1 MLTLSIV
8 DEYDNFCEILSSYSI
23 IEVIS
28 YYRATPDYESCNTIE
43 VKSVGNLPKT
53 LFAWAF
59 TKNSPTWKIVNY
71 FIFQLNEAGAL
82 NALRSKWEPRPQ
94 VCPSLAG
101 SPVNWSMSI
110 SAFVLLLG
118 GLVLALIVM
127 IIEHGTKI
135 IKG

>member
-1 MLTLSIV
+1 M
-8 DEYDNFCEILSSYSI
+8 I
-23 IEVIS
+23 IFVKS
-28 YYRATPDYESCNTIE
+28 YESCNTIE

>member
-1 MLTLSIV
+1 MSIV
-8 DEYDNFCEILSSYSI
+8 DEYDFFCEILSSYSL

-101 SPVNWSMSI
+101 SPVNWANAI
-110 SAFVLLLG
+110 SAFVLLAF